1 MLLRHVLLHFR
12 KQDWIAIGLDFL
24 IIVVGLFVGLQV
36 DGWNEERKERQRER
50 INLEQLYV
58 DFGEAN
64 KLLQQIAEF
73 HALKVPELDFAIDAI
88 VKQELA
94 NDERQRFMFAILSMY
109 QLPPHGATMG
119 AYDAMLASGDFG
131 LLQDQKLKSM
141 LVKLDADMDAEASL
155 LDYFRQFSMNN
166 LEITRGIVSVARNS
180 DKSDTTFALDFDLA
194 TSNSQ
199 VLSAVSDQHRTQG
212 IFNTGRQDLA
222 DEFLEAQ
229 IYIGNLLGYD
239 VVPIQ
244 NETAGN

>member
-1 MLLRHVLLHFR
+1 MHFR
-12 KQDWIAIGLDFL
+12 KQDWIAIGLDFV
-24 IIVVGLFVGLQV
+24 IVVVGLFVGLQV
-36 DGWNEERKERQRER
+36 DGWNEDRKERMRER
-50 INLEQLYV
+50 TSLEQLYV

-73 HALKVPELDFAIDAI
+73 HASKIPELEFAIDAI

-94 NDERQRFMFAILSMY
+94 DDERQRFMFAILSMY

-141 LVKLDADMDAEASL
+141 LVKLDADMDAESSL

-180 DKSDTTFALDFDLA
+180 DRTDTTYALDFELA
-194 TSNSQ
+194 TSNPQ
-199 VLSAVSDQHRTQG
+199 VLSVISDQHRSQG
-212 IFNTGRQDLA
+212 LFSAGRQDLA

-229 IYIGNLLGYD
+229 TYIGKLLGYD
-239 VVPIQ
+239 VVPVE
-244 NETAGN
+244 NEAVSN